1 MEMTRSIFRFLMEG
15 GYYPTYEKTH
25 ILFELDDNPAIL
37 EYAKGKMT
45 VRIFF
50 TIEED
55 TYNIFLEA
63 SNTTMSGTFNIKPV
77 ILDDRRTL
85 MFSCETMCDNMR
97 EFKKFF
103 PRSLEYIKDALILH
117 RHEMKELLQKS
128 MLNKDLYTHDNE
140 YQTSKKFC
148 S

>member
-1 MEMTRSIFRFLMEG
+1 MTRSIFRFLMEE
-15 GYYPTYEKTH
+15 GYYPTYENTH
-25 ILFELDDNPAIL
+25 ILFDLDGNPAVL
-37 EYAKGKMT
+37 EYEKGMMT

-63 SNTTMSGTFNIKPV
+63 ANTTMSGTFNVKPV
-77 ILDDRRTL
+77 VLEDRQTL

-103 PRSLEYIKDALILH
+103 PRSLEYLRDTLILH
-117 RHEMKELLQKS
+117 RHEMKKLLQKS
-128 MLNKDLYTHDNE
+128 MFNKDLYTHDDE
-140 YQTSKKFC
+140 YKTTKKFC